1 MATCFDNILLPLMCM
16 VFFFFIKKVNM
27 QIKYADMQDSD
38 VYMQHKYADMQ
49 KVCNQLRIK
58 QKKSNIAQT

>member
-1 MATCFDNILLPLMCM
+1 
-16 VFFFFIKKVNM
+16 M

-58 QKKSNIAQT
+58 QKKSNIAQTWLPTCNMLLI

>member
-1 MATCFDNILLPLMCM
+1 
-16 VFFFFIKKVNM
+16 M

-58 QKKSNIAQT
+58 QKKNQTSPKLDFQHAICYLFKLQFIHIDM

>member
-1 MATCFDNILLPLMCM
+1 
-16 VFFFFIKKVNM
+16 M

-49 KVCNQLRIK
+49 KVCNQLK
-58 QKKSNIAQT
+58 LNKKKSNIAQT

>member
-1 MATCFDNILLPLMCM
+1 
-16 VFFFFIKKVNM
+16 M
-27 QIKYADMQDSD
+27 QIKYADIQDSD

-58 QKKSNIAQT
+58 QKNQTSPKLDFQHAICYLFKLQFIQIDM

>member
-1 MATCFDNILLPLMCM
+1 
-16 VFFFFIKKVNM
+16 M

-58 QKKSNIAQT
+58 QKKNQTLPKLDFQHAICYLFKLQFIQIDM